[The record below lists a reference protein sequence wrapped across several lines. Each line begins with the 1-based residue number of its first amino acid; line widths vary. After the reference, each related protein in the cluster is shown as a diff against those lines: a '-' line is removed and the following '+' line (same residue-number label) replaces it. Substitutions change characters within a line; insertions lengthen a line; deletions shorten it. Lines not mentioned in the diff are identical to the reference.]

1 MTRLPSSAPS
11 GTLDEMTMARRSGLR
26 RLVSMRL
33 SSLSNAIRT
42 TASQA
47 TQAVEQAATQ
57 PAPVPSQPTSPVDV
71 FVGARGAREP
81 GSAGGWVGA
90 SASHHTGGVDLQG
103 QAAASGAVGLA
114 LRLSRAGIQAGVA
127 EAVKVGLEGRASLS
141 SGPFSLAA
149 TGFLGASQRLAL
161 SGGLGDG
168 HASMGGAAEAFVGL
182 RGGVE
187 GRFDHALAGVGLGGE
202 VLVGFGAETA
212 LHVGARDGELS
223 VGGKV
228 GAAFVVGAAVEG
240 DARVNVPRLIRG

>member
-1 MTRLPSSAPS
+1 
-11 GTLDEMTMARRSGLR
+11 MTMARRTGFR
-26 RLVSMRL
+26 RLFMMRL
-33 SSLSNAIRT
+33 SSLSNVVRT
-42 TASQA
+42 TVSEAS
-47 TQAVEQAATQ
+47 QAVEQAASQ
-57 PAPVPSQPTSPVDV
+57 PARPAQSQPTSPVDV

-81 GSAGGWVGA
+81 GSIGGWVGG
-90 SASHHTGGVDLQG
+90 SASHHTQGVELHG
-103 QAAASGAVGLA
+103 QAAATGAVGLA
-114 LRLSRAGIQAGVA
+114 FRLSRAGLQAGVA

-187 GRFDHALAGVGLGGE
+187 GRFDHALGGVGLGGE

-223 VGGKV
+223 AGGKV